1 MGKDKVKEDPEKE
14 ARRKEI
20 EQQKAEKKLKE
31 KGTEKT
37 KEKRAEQIVRFLE
50 TDLDGNLTLSKGIRQ
65 IKGVSFMF
73 ANAISHVCPFAEKR
87 IGDLSEIEINQLEEM
102 ITNPLKFNLPP
113 WITNRRRD
121 PETNQTY
128 HLIVSQLDLVKNTDI
143 NKMKKMK
150 SYKGIRH
157 SYGLPVRGQRTKSSG
172 RKKGSTVGV
181 SRKKETPGAA
191 PAAGAKK

>member
-20 EQQKAEKKLKE
+20 EQVKAEKKLRE

-50 TDLDGNLTLSKGIRQ
+50 TDLDGNLTLSKGMRQ
-65 IKGVSFMF
+65 IKGISFMF
-73 ANAISHVCPFAEKR
+73 ANAISHNCPFAEKK
-87 IGDLSEIEINQLEEM
+87 IGDLSETEINELEDM
-102 ITNPLKFNLPP
+102 ITNPLKHNLPV

-121 PETNQTY
+121 PETNQTS
-128 HLIVSQLDLVKNTDI
+128 HLIVSQLELVTNSDI

-172 RKKGSTVGV
+172 RKRGSTVGV
-181 SRKKETPGAA
+181 SKKKETPGSA
-191 PAAGAKK
+191 PEKGKK